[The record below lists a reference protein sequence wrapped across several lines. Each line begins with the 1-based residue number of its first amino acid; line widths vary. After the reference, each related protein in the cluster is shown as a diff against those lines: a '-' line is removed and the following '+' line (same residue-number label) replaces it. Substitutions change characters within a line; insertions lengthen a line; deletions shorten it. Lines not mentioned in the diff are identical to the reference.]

1 MDGQPEELGRD
12 RTSPLNPVIEIFG
25 GQPPP
30 VQPCMPGAEM
40 QAIVESPKSSDD
52 PSVDLNEQAML
63 QDVIESYQQI

>member
-1 MDGQPEELGRD
+1 
-12 RTSPLNPVIEIFG
+12 
-25 GQPPP
+25 
-30 VQPCMPGAEM
+30 M